1 VHRTSGF
8 LPSFLDAVS
17 RPALLASVLLG
28 VSACASGPDPSAFK
42 NRVFY
47 EYGSGQLT
55 AKEIEEFERP
65 YQPLDARAEAR
76 GSSDYIGVQVL
87 KGAVRLSRPR
97 DWIIR
102 SASLEPERRFIEYVS
117 PRQIAFAVYERIESP
132 LDPWR
137 EIMQR
142 YEEDVQKEGGT
153 LLGKAVPAA
162 TWNAQA
168 RAYDVQRAVP
178 APKAPFLNR
187 CREYLVRSE
196 HRLLLVQIVY
206 QGETIE
212 PFTEELL
219 RVIDTLQVL

>member
-8 LPSFLDAVS
+8 LLPS
-17 RPALLASVLLG
+17 LAATARSAILAGVL
-28 VSACASGPDPSAFK
+28 VAASACASGPDPIAFK

-47 EYGSGQLT
+47 EYGRGQLT
-55 AKEIEEFERP
+55 EQEREQFELP
-65 YQPLDARAEAR
+65 YRPLDSRAETRA
-76 GSSDYIGVQVL
+76 GTDYIGVQVL

-137 EIMQR
+137 EILQR
-142 YEEDVQKEGGT
+142 YEDDVKKEGGT

-178 APKAPFLNR
+178 APKAPFVNR
-187 CREYLVRSE
+187 CREYLVRGE
-196 HRLLLVQIVY
+196 HRLLLVQVVY
-206 QGETIE
+206 QGDTIE
-212 PFTEELL
+212 PFTDELL